1 MKSCSN
7 IFQVEEDYGIDT
19 APFHRGR
26 LAAAASFHDYNNP
39 CTQEKIEHRRQ
50 NSQASSQTRR
60 SPFVS
65 LKAPKNH
72 R

>member
-7 IFQVEEDYGIDT
+7 IHLQVEEEDYGIDT

-26 LAAAASFHDYNNP
+26 LAVASFHDYNNP
-39 CTQEKIEHRRQ
+39 CTQEKIEH
-50 NSQASSQTRR
+50 
-60 SPFVS
+60 
-65 LKAPKNH
+65 H